1 MTDCPADF
9 SLTATQIRALENQDF
24 DHSVPG
30 AVARDFNHLLDRIGA
45 QGIEVSPKHLLGLK
59 YLKDFN
65 QSLSR
70 PQDVRLKRPMQKS
83 YPALNGLCLLLRGS
97 GLTYI
102 DGTGGKCRLKP
113 DLAVLASWRSLH
125 PAEQYF
131 YLLETWLTRAREESI
146 GESSLG
152 AGEIL
157 SKVVGFLER
166 FEQRERLSFN
176 TPQDTDMLRYYPGW
190 HNLALLQS
198 FGLVEIGV
206 MPPAE
211 GQGWRPTHARLTAWG
226 KALAGSLVG
235 ALKPDQGSGRRGFLP
250 PDRWLDPES
259 TLKPWFAAIK
269 RHIPAWRQGLDVPEP
284 EYRAGAQPFKVT
296 LSPRCWRRIAL
307 RGSDT
312 LDMMANTLL
321 DAFAFD
327 QDHLYQFSY
336 QDRHGGRI
344 EIHHPGMEW
353 EFGHAKAD
361 AVLIGE
367 LPLYPG
373 MRMEFLY
380 DFGAYWE
387 FGIMVEDAKN
397 APVIDKPTLL
407 ESHGEAPAQYPDFD
421 DADG

>member
-1 MTDCPADF
+1 MTDGPAEF

-30 AVARDFNHLLDRIGA
+30 VVVRDFNHLLDRIGA
-45 QGIEVSPKHLLGLK
+45 QGLEVSPKHLLGLK

-102 DGTGGKCRLKP
+102 DGTGGKYRLKLDP
-113 DLAVLASWRSLH
+113 TVLASWRSLH
-125 PAEQYF
+125 PVEQYF

-157 SKVVGFLER
+157 SKVVGFLEQ

-176 TPQDTDMLRYYPGW
+176 TPHDIDMLRYYPGW

-198 FGLVEIGV
+198 FGLVDIGI

-226 KALAGSLVG
+226 KALTGSLVG
-235 ALKPDQGSGRRGFLP
+235 ALKPDQGSGRRRFLP

-259 TLKPWFAAIK
+259 ALNPWITAIK
-269 RHIPAWRQGLDVPEP
+269 RHIPAWRRGLDLPEP
-284 EYRAGAQPFKVT
+284 EYRAGAHLFKVL

-327 QDHLYQFSY
+327 HDHLYQFSY

-344 EIHHPGMEW
+344 EIYHPAMEG
-353 EFGHAKAD
+353 EFFHAKAD
-361 AVLIGE
+361 EVQIGE

-373 MRMEFLY
+373 MRIDFLF
-380 DFGAYWE
+380 DFGDNWE
-387 FGIMVEDAKN
+387 FAITVEDSKN
-397 APVIDKPTLL
+397 APSIDKPTLL
-407 ESHGEAPAQYPDFD
+407 ESHGEAPDQYPDYD
-421 DADG
+421 EDE